1 MKGTKQVKK
10 KAVTKRR
17 RVENN
22 DDDELPMVGG
32 TNKETVNGGDVRGCL
47 RGLGDNSCKRRG
59 LYSSELS
66 QLIG

>member
-22 DDDELPMVGG
+22 DDDELPMVGVP
-32 TNKETVNGGDVRGCL
+32 TRRLSMGG
-47 RGLGDNSCKRRG
+47 SKRVSKG
-59 LYSSELS
+59 FGGQ
-66 QLIG
+66 QL